1 MSVRMVNDP
10 PQQDLVVVSSW
21 FAHGKTIQNQSLA
34 AITLTMFSLS
44 FPHNLAAIMRRYLF
58 LLWFWLGNRK
68 VRGKN
73 IATIRYRLAT
83 TGSDSTPLHSYS
95 VEVESSWGHER
106 MQGASRATLSS
117 SIVIVGFRPRLDV
130 CGIDKFWR
138 A

>member
-1 MSVRMVNDP
+1 MRSVRMVNDP

-34 AITLTMFSLS
+34 AIMLTMFSLS
-44 FPHNLAAIMRRYLF
+44 FPHNLAAIMRRYPS

-73 IATIRYRLAT
+73 IATIRYRQRLLVA
-83 TGSDSTPLHSYS
+83 TPLHSYS
-95 VEVESSWGHER
+95 VEVESAWGHER